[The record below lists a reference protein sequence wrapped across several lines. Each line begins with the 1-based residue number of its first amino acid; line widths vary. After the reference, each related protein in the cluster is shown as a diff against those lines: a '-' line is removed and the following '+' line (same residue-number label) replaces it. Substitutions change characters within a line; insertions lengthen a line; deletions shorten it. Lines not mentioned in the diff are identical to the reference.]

1 MFTARLLRES
11 TKVTL
16 LHATRLCDVLRA
28 KCKEDTHDSTAQASS
43 SDAPK
48 GKKSCV
54 VDMQEYF
61 FRLTMDVFTVIA
73 FGVDLESVPRPG
85 APHPFAVA
93 FDTVQAAANRRF
105 NNPFFKLARF
115 LQLTREERAITQGVK
130 VLDAFAKDVIAAK
143 RRTLSTTSA
152 APPKVA
158 ADSTAEVQESRLG
171 PDLLSRFLEDAAN
184 KEKREA
190 EEGVAAEVSIKKTR
204 VIIYLKAHDLIFL
217 SCKALCTKGCGG
229 GHFHPSTSLICSGL
243 WCYFRRARVVVIR
256 ICVTS
261 C

>member
-16 LHATRLCDVLRA
+16 LHASRLCDVLRA
-28 KCKEDTHDSTAQASS
+28 KCEEDANRNAAVSTHDFHE
-43 SDAPK
+43 
-48 GKKSCV
+48 KKKSSCV

-73 FGVDLESVPRPG
+73 FGIDLESVPRPG

-105 NNPFFKLARF
+105 NNPFYKLARL

-143 RRTLSTTSA
+143 RRTLSSTTAQPA
-152 APPKVA
+152 AA
-158 ADSTAEVQESRLG
+158 ADSTTEVHESRLG

-184 KEKREA
+184 KEKQEA
-190 EEGVAAEVSIKKTR
+190 EEGVAAEVKGQMSTT
-204 VIIYLKAHDLIFL
+204 IILELRFWF
-217 SCKALCTKGCGG
+217 S
-229 GHFHPSTSLICSGL
+229 
-243 WCYFRRARVVVIR
+243 
-256 ICVTS
+256 
-261 C
+261 